1 MMTHEV
7 YVTNNILKYDRD
19 GLREEHD
26 QIATEFPLTIYIN
39 KEEFATIV
47 CTPDYMKE
55 LIIGFLASE
64 GMIRKFSDIEK
75 FHLDDSK
82 GLCHITLA
90 HAIHSIHAN
99 HSKRMI
105 SSCCGKSRQFY
116 FVNDMQTSKVSRTE
130 KTITPSEVIRMMHH
144 LQSESKAFQVT
155 GGLHNAA
162 ISDGD
167 AFYLH
172 RTDIGRHN
180 AMDKLYGHCILNRI
194 PIKDKILIFSGRISS
209 EILIKA
215 SKIGVGIIL
224 SKSAPTDLAIKLAD
238 DLNITAIGFIREDS
252 FNVYSHPE
260 RLII

>member
-1 MMTHEV
+1 MAHEV

-39 KEEFATIV
+39 NEEFATIV

-82 GLCHITLA
+82 GLCHIILA
-90 HAIHSIHAN
+90 HAIDSIHAN

-116 FVNDMQTSKVSRTE
+116 FINDMQTSKVSRTE
-130 KTITPSEVIRMMHH
+130 KTITPSEVIRMMQH

-238 DLNITAIGFIREDS
+238 DLNITAIGFIRENS